1 VIPIMPLL
9 LVTTADFSE
18 IEIGTQF
25 ANTPNVRNILDLYY
39 KKALEFIPISYIPKP
54 DEET

>member
-1 VIPIMPLL
+1 MPLL